1 MKKWEAVDLC
11 CGLGG
16 WTEGLMAEGFH
27 VVGYDIEEHKYG
39 DEHYPGSLVLED
51 VLKIHGSRFA
61 HVDLIVA
68 SPPCQE
74 YSYMAMPWSLAKAKR
89 AKILA
94 DETGAERVRLNR
106 IFDACF
112 RIQREASE
120 AAGRHIPLVVE
131 NVRGAQ
137 EWVGKAVAHFGSY
150 YLWGDVPLPLPDGRG
165 AIKVPN
171 MGWYPPDDPRHKPGQ
186 GFNTLADKHVRRTDP
201 GKGARFTSRDCVVE
215 CEGVKQGGDWF
226 AEARTGGAGGTTAS
240 FGSKSPQRKAAAAKI
255 AKIPLTLSR
264 HVALSI
270 IKASWEYDL

>member
-1 MKKWEAVDLC
+1 MKKWEAIDLC

-39 DEHYPGSLVLED
+39 DERYPGDLVLED
-51 VLKIHGSRFA
+51 VLQIHGSRFA

-94 DETGAERVRLNR
+94 DETGAERARLNR

-137 EWVGKAVAHFGSY
+137 EWVGKAVAHFGSF
-150 YLWGDVPLPLPDGRG
+150 YLWGDVPLPLPDGRK
-165 AIKVPN
+165 AIKVPG

-186 GFNTLADKHVRRTDP
+186 GFNTLADKQSRRTDI
-201 GKGARFTSRDCVVE
+201 GKGARFTSRDCGIE
-215 CEGVKQGGDWF
+215 KQEGIKQGGDWF
-226 AEARTGGAGGTTAS
+226 NAEQPSISRLCGP
-240 FGSKSPQRKAAAAKI
+240 KSPQRKAASAKI